1 MRKQQHG
8 FTLIE
13 LMIVVAIIGILASV
27 SLPLYSD
34 YSSRSKA
41 AAAIA
46 ELSAVKTAVGLCVT
60 ETGKSEECDKG
71 AYGIPASVATDNVI
85 AYDVTKGVIKTT
97 ISATDAAGKNLEMMM
112 TPEIKAGAANISWK
126 VEGTICDADRGIK
139 PGTGGCAKSTTA
151 EG

>member
-1 MRKQQHG
+1 MSKQHG

-60 ETGKSEECDKG
+60 ETGKSEECSKG
-71 AYGIPASVATDNVI
+71 AYGIPETVATDNVLN
-85 AYDVTKGVIKTT
+85 YDVTKGVIKTT
-97 ISATDAAGKNLEMMM
+97 ISATNAAGDNLQMTM
-112 TPEIKAGAANISWK
+112 TPEIKAGAANINWK
-126 VEGTICDADRGIK
+126 VEGSVCDANRGIK
-139 PGTGGCAKSTTA
+139 PGTGGCVASATK